1 MSIKYRHNERLKS
14 MTSQGYKV
22 LYDPPADCNCQFS
35 SVAFALRDLGFFKS
49 ANTFRNDVISYMDTY
64 DVSADEY
71 PMELFAATPW
81 SDKSYSD
88 EIIIHFQY
96 QNHGCLNSCTGRT
109 RKKNNK
115 AATSSNDYLPLAEN
129 ESDQENDKPATGSND
144 YPCLAENESAQ
155 EDNEA
160 AAENNENFLSR
171 AATDDHRETSSYL
184 DRFSVELLQKI
195 FFFAQFQSDN
205 TFSNHVKP

>member
-115 AATSSNDYLPLAEN
+115 AATSSNDY
-129 ESDQENDKPATGSND
+129 
-144 YPCLAENESAQ
+144 PCLAENESAQ

-205 TFSNHVKP
+205 TFSNHVKS